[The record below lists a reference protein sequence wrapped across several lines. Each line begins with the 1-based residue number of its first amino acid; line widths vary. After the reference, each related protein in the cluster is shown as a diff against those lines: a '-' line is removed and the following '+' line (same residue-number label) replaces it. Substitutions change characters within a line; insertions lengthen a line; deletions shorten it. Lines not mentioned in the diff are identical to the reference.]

1 MIATVLKYKS
11 TLTMYTAVLIALA
24 SAYYLLAKYHQTVG
38 YDKAI
43 LEVSTEATKKVL
55 YATNQAVAEAE
66 QEIKIALKKQRVLF
80 DSELKA
86 AKTEQVVEIQIEEV
100 IKNVSKTVYVNNCGK
115 LNITNV
121 SLLKQAVNYVN
132 KAGKD

>member
-11 TLTMYTAVLIALA
+11 TLTMYTAVLIALV

-55 YATNQAVAEAE
+55 SATNQAVAEAE

-86 AKTEQVVEIQIEEV
+86 AKAEQVVEIQIEEV

>member
-11 TLTMYTAVLIALA
+11 MLTMYTAVLIALV

>member
-1 MIATVLKYKS
+1 
-11 TLTMYTAVLIALA
+11 MYTAVLIALV

-86 AKTEQVVEIQIEEV
+86 AKAEQVVEIQIEEV

>member
-1 MIATVLKYKS
+1 
-11 TLTMYTAVLIALA
+11 MYTAVLIALV